1 MEEITKT
8 EWNKIKTLIK
18 EKTPY
23 SLYKYFYD
31 NYEKDKEVM
40 LENSFFYYLC
50 YLNKKEFNNLKEEIS
65 LILKKDFNFE
75 YQKIPLFNNN
85 DIKKSEN
92 VSLIK
97 PKVEFENLSK
107 NKILDLI
114 QNQNQKDINKAL
126 ER

>member
-50 YLNKKEFNNLKEEIS
+50 YLNKKEF
-65 LILKKDFNFE
+65 LIL
-75 YQKIPLFNNN
+75 IFNNN